1 MAFSCGG
8 GDGVPELPE
17 VETTRR
23 GISPLLEGRR
33 VSTVNI
39 RNPNL
44 RQPIQTGLPQ
54 RLAGLKLQVVERR
67 AKYLLFRFDVGTL
80 IVHLGMSGRIL
91 IEGPD
96 SYVRQKHDHIFF
108 HLKSS
113 KAEKKT
119 IILIFNDP
127 RRFGFLNIYK
137 NNSLE
142 YKNIFKKLGPEPL
155 KANFN
160 TKALQKIFFKKST
173 SIKSVLLNQKLIAGL
188 GNIYVCE
195 SLFASKISPY
205 KKASDLTEKEI
216 KTLLFKIKLVLKKA
230 IRAGGSTIKDH
241 KNINGEIG
249 YFQNS
254 FLVYDREGK
263 ICKNKFCNEKIK
275 RIVQNG
281 RSTFHCSNCQS

>member
-1 MAFSCGG
+1 M
-8 GDGVPELPE
+8 PELPE
-17 VETTRR
+17 VETVSKALN
-23 GISPLLEGRR
+23 ISITNYIIKKVE
-33 VSTVNI
+33 VFK
-39 RNPNL
+39 PNL
-44 RQPIQTGLPQ
+44 RVLVSKNINVISKDSTIFSV
-54 RLAGLKLQVVERR
+54 KRR
-67 AKYLLFRFDVGTL
+67 AKYGKIYLDNEYV
-80 IVHLGMSGRIL
+80 IVFHLGMSGRI
-91 IEGPD
+91 IIDRPE
-96 SYVRQKHDHIFF
+96 SYLRQKHDHIVF

-113 KAEKKT
+113 KATKKD
-119 IILIFNDP
+119 IRLIFNDP
-127 RRFGFLNIYK
+127 RRFGFLNVYK
-137 NNSLE
+137 NNSPDF
-142 YKNIFKKLGPEPL
+142 KNIFKELGPEPL
-155 KANFN
+155 TANFN
-160 TKALQKIFFKKST
+160 TKALQNILFKRAT

>member
-1 MAFSCGG
+1 M
-8 GDGVPELPE
+8 PELPE
-17 VETTRR
+17 VETVSKALN
-23 GISPLLEGRR
+23 ISITNYIIKKVE
-33 VSTVNI
+33 VFK
-39 RNPNL
+39 PNL
-44 RQPIQTGLPQ
+44 RVLVSKNINVISKDSTIFSV
-54 RLAGLKLQVVERR
+54 KRR
-67 AKYLLFRFDVGTL
+67 AKYGIIYLDNEYV
-80 IVHLGMSGRIL
+80 IVFHLGMSGRI
-91 IEGPD
+91 IIDRPE
-96 SYVRQKHDHIFF
+96 SYLRQKHDHIVF

-113 KAEKKT
+113 KATKKD
-119 IILIFNDP
+119 IRLIFNDP
-127 RRFGFLNIYK
+127 RRFGFLNVYK
-137 NNSLE
+137 NNSPDF
-142 YKNIFKKLGPEPL
+142 KNIFKELGPEPL
-155 KANFN
+155 TANFN
-160 TKALQKIFFKKST
+160 KKALQNILFKRGA

-281 RSTFHCSNCQS
+281 RSSFHCSNCQS

>member
-1 MAFSCGG
+1 M
-8 GDGVPELPE
+8 PELPE
-17 VETTRR
+17 VETVSKALN
-23 GISPLLEGRR
+23 ISITNYIIKKVE
-33 VSTVNI
+33 VFK
-39 RNPNL
+39 PNL
-44 RQPIQTGLPQ
+44 RVLVSKNINVISKDSTIFSV
-54 RLAGLKLQVVERR
+54 KRR
-67 AKYLLFRFDVGTL
+67 AKYGKIYLDNEYV
-80 IVHLGMSGRIL
+80 IVFHLGMSGRI
-91 IEGPD
+91 IIDRPE
-96 SYVRQKHDHIFF
+96 SYLRQKHDHIVF

-113 KAEKKT
+113 KATKKD
-119 IILIFNDP
+119 IRLIFNDP
-127 RRFGFLNIYK
+127 RRFGFLNVYK
-137 NNSLE
+137 NNSLDF
-142 YKNIFKKLGPEPL
+142 KNIFKELGPEPL
-155 KANFN
+155 TANFN
-160 TKALQKIFFKKST
+160 TKALQNILFKRGA

>member
-1 MAFSCGG
+1 M
-8 GDGVPELPE
+8 PELPE
-17 VETTRR
+17 VETVSKALN
-23 GISPLLEGRR
+23 ISITNYIIKKVE
-33 VSTVNI
+33 VFK
-39 RNPNL
+39 PNL
-44 RQPIQTGLPQ
+44 RVLVSKNINVISKDSTIFSV
-54 RLAGLKLQVVERR
+54 KRR
-67 AKYLLFRFDVGTL
+67 AKYGKIYLDNEYV
-80 IVHLGMSGRIL
+80 IVFHLGMSGRI
-91 IEGPD
+91 IIDRPE
-96 SYVRQKHDHIFF
+96 SYLRQKHDHIVF

-113 KAEKKT
+113 KATKKD
-119 IILIFNDP
+119 IRLIFNDP
-127 RRFGFLNIYK
+127 RRFGFLNVYK
-137 NNSLE
+137 NNSPDF
-142 YKNIFKKLGPEPL
+142 KNIFKELGPEPL
-155 KANFN
+155 TANFN
-160 TKALQKIFFKKST
+160 KKALQNILFKRGA

-281 RSTFHCSNCQS
+281 RSSFHCSNCQS

>member
-1 MAFSCGG
+1 M
-8 GDGVPELPE
+8 PELPE
-17 VETTRR
+17 VETVSKALN
-23 GISPLLEGRR
+23 ISITNYIIKKVE
-33 VSTVNI
+33 VFK
-39 RNPNL
+39 PNL
-44 RQPIQTGLPQ
+44 RVLVSKNINVISKDSTIFSV
-54 RLAGLKLQVVERR
+54 KRR
-67 AKYLLFRFDVGTL
+67 AKYGKIYLDNEYV
-80 IVHLGMSGRIL
+80 IVFHLGMSGRI
-91 IEGPD
+91 IIDRPE
-96 SYVRQKHDHIFF
+96 SYVRQKHDHIVF

-113 KAEKKT
+113 KATKKD
-119 IILIFNDP
+119 IRLIFNDP
-127 RRFGFLNIYK
+127 RRFGFLNVYK
-137 NNSLE
+137 NNSLDF
-142 YKNIFKKLGPEPL
+142 KNIFKELGPEPL
-155 KANFN
+155 TANFN
-160 TKALQKIFFKKST
+160 TKALQNILFKRVT

>member
-1 MAFSCGG
+1 M
-8 GDGVPELPE
+8 PELPE
-17 VETTRR
+17 VETVSKALN
-23 GISPLLEGRR
+23 ISITNYIIKKVE
-33 VSTVNI
+33 VFK
-39 RNPNL
+39 PNL
-44 RQPIQTGLPQ
+44 RVLVSKNINVISKDSTIFSV
-54 RLAGLKLQVVERR
+54 KRR
-67 AKYLLFRFDVGTL
+67 AKYGKIYLDNEYV
-80 IVHLGMSGRIL
+80 IVFHLGMSGRI
-91 IEGPD
+91 IIDRPE
-96 SYVRQKHDHIFF
+96 SYVRQKHDHIVF

-113 KAEKKT
+113 KATKKD
-119 IILIFNDP
+119 IRLIFNDP
-127 RRFGFLNIYK
+127 RRFGFLNVYK
-137 NNSLE
+137 NNSLDF
-142 YKNIFKKLGPEPL
+142 KNIFKELGPEPL
-155 KANFN
+155 TANFN
-160 TKALQKIFFKKST
+160 TKALQNILFKRVT

-241 KNINGEIG
+241 KSINGEIG

>member
-1 MAFSCGG
+1 M
-8 GDGVPELPE
+8 PELPE
-17 VETTRR
+17 VETVSKALN
-23 GISPLLEGRR
+23 ISITNYIIKKVE
-33 VSTVNI
+33 VFK
-39 RNPNL
+39 PNL
-44 RQPIQTGLPQ
+44 RVLVSKNINVISKDSTIFSV
-54 RLAGLKLQVVERR
+54 KRR
-67 AKYLLFRFDVGTL
+67 AKYGIIYLDNEYV
-80 IVHLGMSGRIL
+80 IVFHLGMSGRI
-91 IEGPD
+91 IIDRPE
-96 SYVRQKHDHIFF
+96 SYVRQKHDHIVF

-113 KAEKKT
+113 KATKKD
-119 IILIFNDP
+119 IRLIFNDP
-127 RRFGFLNIYK
+127 RRFGFLNVYK
-137 NNSLE
+137 NNSLDF
-142 YKNIFKKLGPEPL
+142 KNIFKELGPEPL
-155 KANFN
+155 TANFN
-160 TKALQKIFFKKST
+160 TKALQNILFKRVT

-241 KNINGEIG
+241 KSINGEIG

>member
-1 MAFSCGG
+1 M
-8 GDGVPELPE
+8 PELPE
-17 VETTRR
+17 VETVSKALN
-23 GISPLLEGRR
+23 ISIANYTIKK
-33 VSTVNI
+33 VKVYK
-39 RNPNL
+39 PNL
-44 RQPIQTGLPQ
+44 RVLVSKNINTIS
-54 RLAGLKLQVVERR
+54 KESTIFSVKRR
-67 AKYLLFRFDVGTL
+67 AKYGKIYLDNNYV
-80 IVHLGMSGRIL
+80 IVFHLGMSGRIL
-91 IEGPD
+91 IDRPG
-96 SYVRQKHDHIFF
+96 SYVRQKHDHIVF

-113 KAEKKT
+113 TAEKKT

-142 YKNIFKKLGPEPL
+142 FKNIFKGLGPEPL

-160 TKALQKIFFKKST
+160 TKALQKILFKKST

-195 SLFASKISPY
+195 SLFSSNISPN

-230 IRAGGSTIKDH
+230 IKAGGSTIQDH

-281 RSTFHCSNCQS
+281 RSTFHCSNCQR

>member
-1 MAFSCGG
+1 M
-8 GDGVPELPE
+8 P
-17 VETTRR
+17 
-23 GISPLLEGRR
+23 IPLQ
-33 VSTVNI
+33 NI
-39 RNPNL
+39 L
-44 RQPIQTGLPQ
+44 F
-54 RLAGLKLQVVERR
+54 KR
-67 AKYLLFRFDVGTL
+67 A
-80 IVHLGMSGRIL
+80 
-91 IEGPD
+91 
-96 SYVRQKHDHIFF
+96 
-108 HLKSS
+108 
-113 KAEKKT
+113 
-119 IILIFNDP
+119 
-127 RRFGFLNIYK
+127 
-137 NNSLE
+137 
-142 YKNIFKKLGPEPL
+142 
-155 KANFN
+155 
-160 TKALQKIFFKKST
+160 T

-281 RSTFHCSNCQS
+281 RSSFHCSNCQS

>member
-1 MAFSCGG
+1 M
-8 GDGVPELPE
+8 PELPE
-17 VETTRR
+17 VETVSKALN
-23 GISPLLEGRR
+23 ISITNYIIKKVE
-33 VSTVNI
+33 VFK
-39 RNPNL
+39 PNL
-44 RQPIQTGLPQ
+44 RVLVSKNINVISKDSTIFSV
-54 RLAGLKLQVVERR
+54 KRR
-67 AKYLLFRFDVGTL
+67 AKYGKIYLDNEYV
-80 IVHLGMSGRIL
+80 IVFHLGMSGRI
-91 IEGPD
+91 IIDRPE
-96 SYVRQKHDHIFF
+96 SYLRQKHDHIVF

-113 KAEKKT
+113 KATKKD
-119 IILIFNDP
+119 IRLIFNDP
-127 RRFGFLNIYK
+127 RRFGFLNVYK
-137 NNSLE
+137 NNSLDF
-142 YKNIFKKLGPEPL
+142 KNIFKELGPEPL
-155 KANFN
+155 TANFN
-160 TKALQKIFFKKST
+160 TKALQNILFKRVT

-281 RSTFHCSNCQS
+281 RSSFHCSNCQS

>member
-1 MAFSCGG
+1 M
-8 GDGVPELPE
+8 PELPE
-17 VETTRR
+17 VETVSKALN
-23 GISPLLEGRR
+23 ISITNYIIKKVE
-33 VSTVNI
+33 VFK
-39 RNPNL
+39 PNL
-44 RQPIQTGLPQ
+44 RVLVSKNINVISKDSTIFSV
-54 RLAGLKLQVVERR
+54 KRR
-67 AKYLLFRFDVGTL
+67 AKYGKIYLDNEYV
-80 IVHLGMSGRIL
+80 IVFHLGMSGRI
-91 IEGPD
+91 IIDRPE
-96 SYVRQKHDHIFF
+96 SYVRQKHDHIVF

-113 KAEKKT
+113 KATKKD
-119 IILIFNDP
+119 IRLIFNDP
-127 RRFGFLNIYK
+127 RRFGFLNVYK
-137 NNSLE
+137 NNSLDF
-142 YKNIFKKLGPEPL
+142 KNIFKELGPEPL
-155 KANFN
+155 TANFN
-160 TKALQKIFFKKST
+160 TKALQNILFKRVT

-281 RSTFHCSNCQS
+281 RSSFHCSNCQS

>member
-1 MAFSCGG
+1 M
-8 GDGVPELPE
+8 PELPE
-17 VETTRR
+17 VETVSKALN
-23 GISPLLEGRR
+23 ISITNYIIKKVE
-33 VSTVNI
+33 VFK
-39 RNPNL
+39 PNL
-44 RQPIQTGLPQ
+44 RVLVSKNINVISKDSTIFSV
-54 RLAGLKLQVVERR
+54 KRR
-67 AKYLLFRFDVGTL
+67 AKYGKIYLDNEYV
-80 IVHLGMSGRIL
+80 IVFHLGMSGRI
-91 IEGPD
+91 IIDRPE
-96 SYVRQKHDHIFF
+96 SYLRQKHDHIVF

-113 KAEKKT
+113 KATKKD
-119 IILIFNDP
+119 IRLIFNDP
-127 RRFGFLNIYK
+127 RRFGFLNVYK
-137 NNSLE
+137 NNSLDF
-142 YKNIFKKLGPEPL
+142 KNIFKELGPEPL
-155 KANFN
+155 TANFN
-160 TKALQKIFFKKST
+160 TKALQNILFKRGA

-281 RSTFHCSNCQS
+281 RSSFHCSNCQS